1 MVYKHLRLR
10 LTISNLLVGRSS
22 WYFIQNQSAT
32 GEITMEKKLLELI
45 EHKARM
51 TVEEIA
57 EELNVSVNEVVSLIA
72 DLESKKVICGY
83 DTIINWDKVTEE
95 KCNALIEVKVTPQ
108 RGTGFDRI
116 ADRIS
121 RFDEVDSI
129 YLMSGTYDFMV
140 IINGR
145 SMKEVSSFVFE
156 KISTIDFIQSTTTH
170 FVLKKYKD
178 HGVQMSDKPSNKRTN
193 IVL

>member
-1 MVYKHLRLR
+1 MKNK
-10 LTISNLLVGRSS
+10 SLVILS
-22 WYFIQNQSAT
+22 
-32 GEITMEKKLLELI
+32 LI
-45 EHKARM
+45 EHNAKLSI
-51 TVEEIA
+51 EEIA
-57 EELNVSVNEVVSLIA
+57 EELNVSIDEVVSLIA
-72 DLESKKVICGY
+72 NLEAKKVICGY

-129 YLMSGTYDFMV
+129 YLMSGGYDFLV
-140 IINGR
+140 LVNGKT
-145 SMKEVSSFVFE
+145 MKEVSSFVFN
-156 KISTIDFIQSTTTH
+156 KLATIDYVNSTVTH

-178 HGVQMSDKPSNKRTN
+178 HGIHLQDKPGDKRTN
-193 IVL
+193 VVL

>member
-1 MVYKHLRLR
+1 
-10 LTISNLLVGRSS
+10 
-22 WYFIQNQSAT
+22 
-32 GEITMEKKLLELI
+32 MEKKLLALI
-45 EHKARM
+45 EHNAKL

-57 EELNVSVNEVVSLIA
+57 EELNASINDVVSSIA
-72 DLESKKVICGY
+72 ELENKKVICGY

-95 KCNALIEVKVTPQ
+95 KCNALIEVKVIPQ

-129 YLMSGTYDFMV
+129 FLMSGGYDFMV
-140 IINGR
+140 IVNGR
-145 SMKEVSSFVFE
+145 SMKEVSSFVFN
-156 KISTIDFIQSTTTH
+156 KLATIDYIQSTATH

-178 HGVQMSDKPSNKRTN
+178 HGVQLQEKTTDKRTTV
-193 IVL
+193 VL

>member
-1 MVYKHLRLR
+1 MKTKIL
-10 LTISNLLVGRSS
+10 
-22 WYFIQNQSAT
+22 
-32 GEITMEKKLLELI
+32 ELLEKNAKLSI
-45 EHKARM
+45 K
-51 TVEEIA
+51 EIA
-57 EELNVSVNEVVSLIA
+57 EELDIKEKDALQLVGELEA
-72 DLESKKVICGY
+72 DHVICGY
-83 DTIINWDKVTEE
+83 AAIINWDKITEE

-129 YLMSGTYDFMV
+129 YLISGGYDFMV
-140 IINGR
+140 IINGK
-145 SMKEVSSFVFE
+145 SMKEVSSFVFN
-156 KISTIDFIQSTTTH
+156 KLATIDYVQSTATH

-178 HGVQMSDKPSNKRTN
+178 HGVQLEDKPGDKRTN

>member
-1 MVYKHLRLR
+1 MKTKIL
-10 LTISNLLVGRSS
+10 
-22 WYFIQNQSAT
+22 
-32 GEITMEKKLLELI
+32 ELLEKNAKLSI
-45 EHKARM
+45 K
-51 TVEEIA
+51 EIA
-57 EELNVSVNEVVSLIA
+57 EELDIKEKDALQLVGELEA
-72 DLESKKVICGY
+72 DKVICGY
-83 DTIINWDKVTEE
+83 SAIINWDKITEE

-129 YLMSGTYDFMV
+129 YLISGGYDFMV
-140 IINGR
+140 IINGK
-145 SMKEVSSFVFE
+145 SMKEVSSFVFN
-156 KISTIDFIQSTTTH
+156 KLATIDYVQSTATH

-178 HGVQMSDKPSNKRTN
+178 HGVLLEDKKIDKRTN

>member
-1 MVYKHLRLR
+1 
-10 LTISNLLVGRSS
+10 
-22 WYFIQNQSAT
+22 
-32 GEITMEKKLLELI
+32 MEKKLLELV
-45 EHKARM
+45 EHNAKM
-51 TVEEIA
+51 SVEELA
-57 EELNVSVNEVVSLIA
+57 DELGVSPNEVVSLIA
-72 DLESKKVICGY
+72 GLESKKIICGY
-83 DTIINWDKVTEE
+83 DTIINWDKVTQE
-95 KCNALIEVKVTPQ
+95 KCTALIEVKVTPQ

-121 RFDEVDSI
+121 RFDEVDAV

-156 KISTIDFIQSTTTH
+156 KISTIDFIQSTATH

-178 HGVQMSDKPSNKRTN
+178 HGVQMGDKPINKRTN

>member
-1 MVYKHLRLR
+1 MKSKIL
-10 LTISNLLVGRSS
+10 
-22 WYFIQNQSAT
+22 
-32 GEITMEKKLLELI
+32 ELLEKNAKASI
-45 EHKARM
+45 ED
-51 TVEEIA
+51 IA
-57 EELNVSVNEVVSLIA
+57 EELNAKKDDVIKAIA
-72 DLESKKVICGY
+72 ELEADKVICGY
-83 DTIINWDKVTEE
+83 SAIINWDKITEE

-129 YLMSGTYDFMV
+129 YLISGGYDFMV
-140 IINGR
+140 IINGK
-145 SMKEVSSFVFE
+145 SMKEVSSFVFN
-156 KISTIDFIQSTTTH
+156 KLATIDYVQSTATH

-178 HGVQMSDKPSNKRTN
+178 HGVLLEDKKIDKRTN

>member
-1 MVYKHLRLR
+1 M
-10 LTISNLLVGRSS
+10 
-22 WYFIQNQSAT
+22 Q
-32 GEITMEKKLLELI
+32 KKLLTLI
-45 EHKARM
+45 EHNAKLS
-51 TVEEIA
+51 VEEIA
-57 EELNVSVNEVVSLIA
+57 EELNVSLDEVVSLIA

-95 KCNALIEVKVTPQ
+95 KCTALIEVKVTPQ

-121 RFDEVDSI
+121 KFDEVDSVF
-129 YLMSGTYDFMV
+129 LMSGTYDFMI

-156 KISTIDFIQSTTTH
+156 KISTIDFIQSTATH

-178 HGVQMSDKPSNKRTN
+178 HGTMMGEKSANKRTN

>member
-1 MVYKHLRLR
+1 MKTKIL
-10 LTISNLLVGRSS
+10 
-22 WYFIQNQSAT
+22 
-32 GEITMEKKLLELI
+32 ELLEKNAKLSVEDI
-45 EHKARM
+45 ASELSAKKAD
-51 TVEEIA
+51 VIKAVA
-57 EELNVSVNEVVSLIA
+57 ELEA
-72 DLESKKVICGY
+72 DKVICGY
-83 DTIINWDKVTEE
+83 SAIINWDKINEE

-129 YLMSGTYDFMV
+129 YLISGGYDFMV
-140 IINGR
+140 IINGK
-145 SMKEVSSFVFE
+145 SMKEVSSFVFN
-156 KISTIDFIQSTTTH
+156 KLATIDYIQSTATH

-178 HGVQMSDKPSNKRTN
+178 HGVNLQDKPSDKRTN

>member
-1 MVYKHLRLR
+1 
-10 LTISNLLVGRSS
+10 
-22 WYFIQNQSAT
+22 
-32 GEITMEKKLLELI
+32 MEKKLLALI
-45 EHKARM
+45 EHNAKLS
-51 TVEEIA
+51 VEEIS
-57 EELNVSVNEVVSLIA
+57 EELGVSVNEVVSKIA
-72 DLESKKVICGY
+72 ELESKKVICGY

-116 ADRIS
+116 AERIS
-121 RFDEVDSI
+121 RFDEVDSV

-156 KISTIDFIQSTTTH
+156 KISTIDFIQATTTH

-178 HGVQMSDKPSNKRTN
+178 HGVQMGDKPTNKRTN

>member
-1 MVYKHLRLR
+1 MKTKIL
-10 LTISNLLVGRSS
+10 
-22 WYFIQNQSAT
+22 
-32 GEITMEKKLLELI
+32 ELLEKNAKLSI
-45 EHKARM
+45 K
-51 TVEEIA
+51 EIA
-57 EELNVSVNEVVSLIA
+57 EELDIKEKEVLQLVGELEA
-72 DLESKKVICGY
+72 DKVICGY
-83 DTIINWDKVTEE
+83 SAIINWDKITEE

-129 YLMSGTYDFMV
+129 YLISGGYDFMV
-140 IINGR
+140 IINGK
-145 SMKEVSSFVFE
+145 SMKEVSSFVFN
-156 KISTIDFIQSTTTH
+156 KLATIDYVQSTATH

-178 HGVQMSDKPSNKRTN
+178 HGVLLEDKKIDKRTN

>member
-1 MVYKHLRLR
+1 MKTKIL
-10 LTISNLLVGRSS
+10 
-22 WYFIQNQSAT
+22 
-32 GEITMEKKLLELI
+32 ELLEKNAKLSI
-45 EHKARM
+45 K
-51 TVEEIA
+51 EIA
-57 EELNVSVNEVVSLIA
+57 EELDIKEKEALRLVGELEA
-72 DLESKKVICGY
+72 DKVICGY
-83 DTIINWDKVTEE
+83 SAIINWDKITEE

-129 YLMSGTYDFMV
+129 YLISGGYDFMV
-140 IINGR
+140 IINGK
-145 SMKEVSSFVFE
+145 SMKEVSSFVFN
-156 KISTIDFIQSTTTH
+156 KLATIDYVQSTATH

-178 HGVQMSDKPSNKRTN
+178 HGVLLEDKKLDKRTN

>member
-1 MVYKHLRLR
+1 
-10 LTISNLLVGRSS
+10 
-22 WYFIQNQSAT
+22 
-32 GEITMEKKLLELI
+32 MEKELLGLI
-45 EHKARM
+45 EHNAKM

-57 EELNVSVNEVVSLIA
+57 EELVADPNEVVSLIA
-72 DLESKKVICGY
+72 ELETKKVICGY

-116 ADRIS
+116 AERIS
-121 RFDEVDSI
+121 KFDEVDSV

-156 KISTIDFIQSTTTH
+156 KISAIDFIQSTATH

-178 HGVQMSDKPSNKRTN
+178 HGVSMADKPIAKRTN

>member
-1 MVYKHLRLR
+1 MKTKIL
-10 LTISNLLVGRSS
+10 
-22 WYFIQNQSAT
+22 
-32 GEITMEKKLLELI
+32 ELLEKNAKLSI
-45 EHKARM
+45 K
-51 TVEEIA
+51 EIA
-57 EELNVSVNEVVSLIA
+57 EELDIKEKDALQLVGELEA
-72 DLESKKVICGY
+72 DHVICGY
-83 DTIINWDKVTEE
+83 SAIINWDKITEE

-129 YLMSGTYDFMV
+129 YLISGGYDFMV
-140 IINGR
+140 IINGK
-145 SMKEVSSFVFE
+145 SMKEVSSFVFN
-156 KISTIDFIQSTTTH
+156 KLATIDYVQSTATH

-178 HGVQMSDKPSNKRTN
+178 HGVLLEDKKIDKRTN